1 MAGAC
6 RAEDAACD
14 GLDKTDITKRGGCM
28 SPHDDRAKERWINEG
43 GRVAPDD
50 VLAREMAA
58 AVNVRRAMATRDHA
72 TARDETQ
79 TAAVR
84 RVSKSPSHSRS
95 ARPRVVIAG
104 GGVAGLETLLALH
117 ALAGDRVDVTLVESE
132 LKFVNRS
139 MAVMQPFKGHR
150 VRGVKMEDIAAEFG
164 ARWLRRTLD
173 RVSLEERVA
182 ITKDGVKLPYDMLVL
197 AVGARRLERSWPSDG
212 QLTFYDGRNG
222 ADYRL
227 LLHQV
232 REGRVGSVAFVRP
245 AGVSWSLPLYDLAL
259 LTAADCAAHGRSAA
273 VELNL
278 VTPEPEPLGIFGREA
293 SAGIRGLLEDAGVML
308 HTGSFG
314 VPARP
319 GWLDVSPGDRRI
331 RADRIV
337 TEPHLVGPRLR
348 GVPCDREGFIP
359 TDRHGRLPGVD
370 GVFAA
375 GDATAF
381 PIKQGGLAAQQA
393 DAVAEVIAHAAG
405 ADIRPQ
411 PFRPILRGTL
421 LTGAAARYLR
431 ADISG
436 GAGDDSTISTGA
448 LWWPPN
454 KLCGRYLAPYLS
466 SRVDDAADVMP
477 QDEDTIAV
485 EVAFDPVEADTRY
498 TLRELAD
505 LAPH

>member
-1 MAGAC
+1 
-6 RAEDAACD
+6 
-14 GLDKTDITKRGGCM
+14 M
-28 SPHDDRAKERWINEG
+28 SPHDDRATERWINEG

-58 AVNVRRAMATRDHA
+58 AVNVRRAMAMRDYA
-72 TARDETQ
+72 TALDESQ
-79 TAAVR
+79 PAAVR
-84 RVSKSPSHSRS
+84 RVSKSRS
-95 ARPRVVIAG
+95 ARPRVVIVG
-104 GGVAGLETLLALH
+104 GGVAGLESLLALH
-117 ALAGDRVDVTLVESE
+117 ALAGDCVDITLVEPE

-150 VRGVKMEDIAAEFG
+150 VRGVRMEDIAPEFG

-173 RVSLEERVA
+173 RVAHEERVA
-182 ITKDGVKLPYDMLVL
+182 IMKDGVKLPYDMLVL
-197 AVGARRLERSWPSDG
+197 AIGARRPERSWPPDG
-212 QLTFYDGRNG
+212 QLTFYDGRSG
-222 ADYRL
+222 PDYRL
-227 LLHQV
+227 LLHQL

-245 AGVSWSLPLYDLAL
+245 AGVSWPLPLYDLAL
-259 LTAADCAAHGRSAA
+259 LTAADCAAHGRSAE
-273 VELNL
+273 VELNFI
-278 VTPEPEPLGIFGREA
+278 TPEPEPLAIFGREA
-293 SAGIRGLLEDAGVML
+293 SAGIRGLLEAAGVTM
-308 HTGSFG
+308 HTSSFG

-319 GWLDVSPGDRRI
+319 GWLDISPGDRRI

-348 GVPCDREGFIP
+348 GVPCDRDGFIH
-359 TDRHGRLPGVD
+359 TDRHGRLPGMD

-393 DAVAEVIAHAAG
+393 DAVAEMIACAAG
-405 ADIRPQ
+405 ADTRPQ

-448 LWWPPN
+448 MWWPPN

-466 SRVDDAADVMP
+466 RQVDDAADVMP
-477 QDEDTIAV
+477 VDDDDAIPV
-485 EVAFDPVEADTRY
+485 EVTLDPVSDTRHAFA
-498 TLRELAD
+498 ELAD
-505 LAPH
+505 FTRS